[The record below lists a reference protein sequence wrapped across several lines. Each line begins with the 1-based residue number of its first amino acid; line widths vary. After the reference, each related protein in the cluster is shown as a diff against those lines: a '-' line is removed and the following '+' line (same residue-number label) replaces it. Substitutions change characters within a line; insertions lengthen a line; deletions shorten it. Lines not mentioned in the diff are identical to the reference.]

1 VIQVLEAREPVL
13 LFGGCYSNLQATRAL
28 LNQAAELGIPPD
40 RIICTGDVVAYAA
53 DPAAT
58 VDLVRASG
66 MHVVMGN
73 CEESLG
79 LGAADCGCG
88 FAAGSACD
96 LLSVAWYAHAD
107 ASLDDDS
114 RKWMRGLPRRI
125 DLAVGGRRLAVVHG
139 SPNSINQFVF
149 GSVPDAVL
157 RDLIASTGCDG
168 VIGGHCGIPFTR
180 MVDGRLWHN
189 PGVIG
194 VPAHDG
200 TPRVWFSVLA
210 AVGDDIEIRH
220 LPLDYDHAAA
230 AASMRAAGLPA
241 GYADALGTGLWPS
254 VDVLPPEERAHG
266 GQLLDF
272 APIVWKSQAAEGSES
287 YRRTAAA
294 NPRT

>member
-1 VIQVLEAREPVL
+1 VISVLEMHGPVL
-13 LFGGCYSNLQATRAL
+13 LFGGCYSNLQATWAL
-28 LNQAAELGIPPD
+28 LDQARRLGIPPD

-53 DPAAT
+53 DPVAT
-58 VDLVRASG
+58 VDVVRASG

-79 LGAADCGCG
+79 VRAADCGCG

-107 ASLDDDS
+107 ARLDDGS

-125 DLAVGGRRLAVVHG
+125 DLIVGGRRLAVVHG
-139 SPNSINQFVF
+139 SPDSINQFVF
-149 GSVPDAVL
+149 GSAPEIVL

-180 MVDGRLWHN
+180 VVDGRLWHN

-210 AVGDDIEIRH
+210 AMGNGVEIRH
-220 LPLDYDHAAA
+220 LPLEYDHVAA
-230 AASMRAAGLPA
+230 AASMRAAGLPS

-254 VDVLPPEERAHG
+254 VDVLPDVERAG
-266 GQLLDF
+266 GGRPLEF
-272 APIVWKSQAAEGSES
+272 ASVFWSGQS
-287 YRRTAAA
+287 
-294 NPRT
+294 